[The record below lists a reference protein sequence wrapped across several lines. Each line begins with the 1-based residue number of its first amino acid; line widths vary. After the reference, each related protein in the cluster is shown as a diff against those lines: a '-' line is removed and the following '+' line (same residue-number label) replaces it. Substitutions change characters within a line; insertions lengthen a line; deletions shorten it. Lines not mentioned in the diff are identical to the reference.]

1 MIVNADGRVIV
12 VKLAMVAIY
21 TNFDTYIVDDTG
33 IEQVDAFLAG
43 PASDRLILSFK
54 AVDDK

>member
-1 MIVNADGRVIV
+1 
-12 VKLAMVAIY
+12 MVAIY

-43 PASDRLILSFK
+43 PASDKLILSFK
-54 AVDDK
+54 PADVDDD